1 MLNSCHLWATNE
13 LCPVKTIDSRKAKS
27 LFNFNMMEA
36 YAHHKNKYMYCIHYG
51 RSELFRLDVFGWLL
65 FGVRWRVRF
74 GAFVVCFVRHV
85 ALFFYTNNL
94 KVEGAAVYGGSQ
106 MNWLCN
112 NVTWWTVCV
121 NNRVTQHTFRG
132 LNKSR
137 KTCTPALVYCQI
149 IIPRSMLL
157 INKNN
162 KKPQGCYN
170 NKAMRGTHHQKDKA
184 CGQEPTRGGQPVS
197 YEDWQEDHSSV

>member
-1 MLNSCHLWATNE
+1 MNYAQWKLLTQEKQNRFLTSTWWKLMHTTKTNTCIVFIMVGLNCSDLMSSAGYCLVSDGVYVLVLLLYVLWGT
-13 LCPVKTIDSRKAKS
+13 
-27 LFNFNMMEA
+27 
-36 YAHHKNKYMYCIHYG
+36 
-51 RSELFRLDVFGWLL
+51 LL
-65 FGVRWRVRF
+65 F
-74 GAFVVCFVRHV
+74 
-85 ALFFYTNNL
+85 FFYTNNL

-132 LNKSR
+132 LDKSR

-170 NKAMRGTHHQKDKA
+170 NKAMRETHHQKDKA